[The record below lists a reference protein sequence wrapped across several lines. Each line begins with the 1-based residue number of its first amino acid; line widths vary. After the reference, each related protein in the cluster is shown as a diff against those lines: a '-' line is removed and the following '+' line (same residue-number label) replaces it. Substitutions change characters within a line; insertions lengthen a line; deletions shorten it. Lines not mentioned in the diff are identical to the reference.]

1 VNSKQSSVVS
11 RRSRWTR
18 LKPGT
23 LPLALIVLI
32 ALAIFAL
39 VKIFAPPPKPD
50 ATWLRVLDTGEL
62 RVGID
67 PSFPPFESE
76 DANGNLHGLDIA
88 LAEEMTRVWSAET
101 GIALGVHYVYSGFDG
116 LFDALIAS
124 QFDAIISA
132 LPYDP
137 KKTQDIRFSYA
148 YFDGGPLI
156 VVRASDEKTKTH
168 FDLEGKRIGV
178 ELGSSGDSFARK
190 WQRRLKYDLQT
201 FNTPADALRAL
212 QIGQVDAAFTDYIAF
227 AEVSRPSTRFASGH
241 ASDIKTIGAPLAS
254 ELIVV
259 AVRKDAPT
267 LLEKI
272 NAVILAMKKDRR
284 LEKLYAEWLRGH

>member
-1 VNSKQSSVVS
+1 MNSQPSSVNSQQSRVG
-11 RRSRWTR
+11 RWR
-18 LKPGT
+18 FGT
-23 LPLALIVLI
+23 LPIAIFVLS

-50 ATWLRVLDTGEL
+50 ATWLRMIETGEF

-67 PSFPPFESE
+67 PSFPPFEWE
-76 DANGNLHGLDIA
+76 DGNGNLQGLDIA
-88 LAEEMTRVWSAET
+88 LAAEMARVWSSKNNAAIRVE
-101 GIALGVHYVYSGFDG
+101 YVYSGFDG
-116 LFDALIAS
+116 LFDALTAS

-137 KKTQDIRFSYA
+137 KKTQDAQFSHA

-156 VVRASDEKTKTH
+156 VVRASDEKTQTH

-178 ELGSSGDSFARK
+178 ELGSNGDGFARK

-212 QIGQVDAAFTDYIAF
+212 WLGQVDAAFTDYIAF
-227 AEVSRPSTRFASGH
+227 VDFSRPSTSSGQASG
-241 ASDIKTIGAPLAS
+241 IKTVGAPLAN
-254 ELIVV
+254 EMIVI

-267 LLEKI
+267 LLGKI
-272 NAVILAMKKDRR
+272 NAVIVAMKQDGRM
-284 LEKLYAEWLRGH
+284 EKLYEEWLVSKPD